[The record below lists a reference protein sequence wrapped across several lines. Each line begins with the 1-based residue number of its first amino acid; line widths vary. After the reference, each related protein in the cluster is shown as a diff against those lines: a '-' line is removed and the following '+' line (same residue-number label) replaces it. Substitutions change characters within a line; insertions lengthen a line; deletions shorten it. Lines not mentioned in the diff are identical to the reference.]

1 MGLIVI
7 TLSFT
12 TLILIVIILL
22 QANQIKN
29 INKNNNRYFNED
41 EFHNS
46 QDIFGYNEKGIM
58 DFLNMS
64 FALVSEYDKKER
76 LYAGHYLLKNM
87 NAKFLI
93 FDSNYETYKEVTSK
107 ELLFKKDKREY
118 LFSKQIER
126 PKFYDHWSNLIQTNE
141 KLNIKNLKRL
151 TNKYDNILKQK
162 FDLEQINEFKDY
174 MEGRIT
180 L

>member
-1 MGLIVI
+1 MALMVI
-7 TLSFT
+7 TL
-12 TLILIVIILL
+12 TLIIIVLIAIILF
-22 QANQIKN
+22 QASQIKN
-29 INKNNNRYFNED
+29 INKNNDRYFDENE
-41 EFHNS
+41 FYNS
-46 QDIFGYNEKGIM
+46 QDIFGFNKKGIM
-58 DFLNMS
+58 GFLNMS
-64 FALVSEYDKKER
+64 FALVSEYDKEER

-93 FDSNYETYKEVTSK
+93 FDSNHVIYKEVTSK
-107 ELLFKKDKREY
+107 ELLLEKDKREY

-126 PKFYDHWSNLIQTNE
+126 PKFYDHWSNLIQTNK
-141 KLNIKNLKRL
+141 KLNAKNLKKL
-151 TNKYDNILKQK
+151 TNEYDNILKQK